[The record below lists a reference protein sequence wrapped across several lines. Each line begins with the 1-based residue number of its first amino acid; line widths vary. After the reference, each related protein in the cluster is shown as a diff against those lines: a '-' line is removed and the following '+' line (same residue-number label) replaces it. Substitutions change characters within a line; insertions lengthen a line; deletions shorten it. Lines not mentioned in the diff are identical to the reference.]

1 MENKQMFICWRKI
14 TDLKDRA
21 VCSLLHMTSSLNK
34 ILLSFCAVVLI
45 SSCKQNALPRP
56 TMAAEKIDNFLAGE
70 VDRLSIPG
78 LTVSIVRNDS
88 LIYSGA
94 FGFKNVTTKEPLKTT
109 SIFHWASVSKT
120 FVATAIMQLV
130 EQGKID
136 LDAKLVTYIPFFKQR
151 DSTYKEITIR
161 QMLNHTSGI
170 GDVDDYEWDDPQ
182 YDDAALE
189 KFVRSIRHDRLAFP
203 PGKDWAYSNTAYET
217 LGLVISRVSG
227 MPFETY
233 IRKNILDPLEMNQTS
248 FIYPEIPDSLR
259 VQGHVW
265 GGKPLVSG
273 VYPYNRMHAPSSTLN
288 SNVIEMTHY
297 AMAHL
302 HRGQYKDKRILS
314 DSTYDLLWTN
324 SVTIPDAPQIGLAW
338 WLKEHEGIKTV
349 SHAGGDTG
357 FRSYFMLIPDKN
369 LAIMLV
375 SNYELLRSE
384 DIALAILDILVDK
397 KPKPIKRQIGF
408 KFAEILIADGLQKA
422 KEFYQ
427 LAKADSTQQD
437 LYFWQEDEAV
447 MTYAGYLLINHK
459 KYKEAIE
466 VFKFNVELFPDSG
479 HALGHLGVAYIGAGD
494 TVQARA
500 NLKRAIKLVPD
511 EAYFVDKLRSLDN

>member
-1 MENKQMFICWRKI
+1 MNIGRGLLNMNNFFNTTLI
-14 TDLKDRA
+14 
-21 VCSLLHMTSSLNK
+21 VCALAL
-34 ILLSFCAVVLI
+34 V
-45 SSCKQNALPRP
+45 SSCKQDSPSHRP
-56 TMAAEKIDNFLAGE
+56 ILAEKIDNFLVSE
-70 VDRLSIPG
+70 VERLSIPG
-78 LTVSIVRNDS
+78 LTVSVVRNDS
-88 LIYSGA
+88 LIYSSA
-94 FGFKNVTTKEPLKTT
+94 FGFKDINSKAPLTTT

-136 LDAKLVTYIPFFKQR
+136 LDEKLVAYVPFFKQR

-189 KFVRSIRHDRLAFP
+189 KFVRSIRHDKLAFA
-203 PGKDWAYSNTAYET
+203 PGKDWSYSNTAYET
-217 LGLVISRVSG
+217 LGLVIARVSG

-248 FIYPEIPDSLR
+248 FIYPEIPDSMR
-259 VQGHVW
+259 VHGHVW
-265 GGKPLVSG
+265 GGKPLVSN

-302 HRGQYKDKRILS
+302 HRGQYKDKRILA
-314 DSTYDLLWTN
+314 DSTYNLLWTN
-324 SVTIPDAPQIGLAW
+324 SVTIAGAPQIGLAW
-338 WLKEHEGIKTV
+338 WLKEHEGVKTV

-357 FRSYFMLIPDKN
+357 FRSYFMLIPEKN
-369 LAIMLV
+369 MAITLV

-384 DIALAILDILVDK
+384 DIAFAILDILVNK
-397 KPKPIKRQIGF
+397 EPKPIKRQIGF
-408 KFAEILIADGLQKA
+408 KFSEILLTDGIEKA
-422 KEFYQ
+422 KVFYQ
-427 LAKADSTQQD
+427 TAKADSAQQD
-437 LYFWQEDEAV
+437 LYYWKEDEAV
-447 MTYAGYLLINHK
+447 MAYAGYLLINHK
-459 KYKEAIE
+459 KYQEAIE
-466 VFKFNVELFPDSG
+466 VFKFNVELFPESG
-479 HALGHLGVAYIGAGD
+479 HAFGHLGVAYLGAGD

-500 NLKRAIKLVPD
+500 NLKKAIKLVPD
-511 EAYFVDKLRSLDN
+511 ETYFIDKLKSLDN